1 MDELAT
7 KNYRRL
13 LQTGFEYTGSIE
25 NPSIFLDTRLEGLS
39 ICAQASRDYMNIY
52 ISINDNFIT
61 EIKYLC
67 LCDPIANV
75 VVETLCNLVEGLS
88 VEEAKAISKEDFYRA
103 IGSDSESLSKKIV
116 GMIELFHRGVNR
128 YEKRD

>member
-1 MDELAT
+1 MDEVAT
-7 KNYRRL
+7 KKYRRL
-13 LQTGFEYTGSIE
+13 LQTGFKYTGSIE

-52 ISINDNFIT
+52 IKITDNIIT

-88 VEEAKAISKEDFYRA
+88 VEEAKVITEGTFFRA
-103 IGSDSESLSKKIV
+103 IGSDSESLLKKIA
-116 GMIELFHRGVNR
+116 GMIELFHRGIKR

>member
-7 KNYRRL
+7 KKYRRL

>member
-7 KNYRRL
+7 KKYRRL

-103 IGSDSESLSKKIV
+103 IGSDSESLSTKIA